1 MTATSSSSHNSG
13 RNAQQQDVGGAK
25 VAKETSI
32 TANIETN
39 EQRVEKMKKRHRNES
54 STVIEL
60 QQADDDAR
68 DDLNTKE
75 SFLSDGYN
83 YEYDCDN
90 TYHDNEQHG
99 SVLCDEDDDDDDT
112 ASTGEGDM
120 DSLAGISLGS
130 LGESS

>member
-1 MTATSSSSHNSG
+1 
-13 RNAQQQDVGGAK
+13 
-25 VAKETSI
+25 
-32 TANIETN
+32 
-39 EQRVEKMKKRHRNES
+39 MKKRYRNES

-75 SFLSDGYN
+75 SFLSDEYN

-90 TYHDNEQHG
+90 AFHDNEHHE
-99 SVLCDEDDDDDDT
+99 SVLCDEDDDDDN
-112 ASTGEGDM
+112 ASAGEGDM

-130 LGESS
+130 LGESSLPFLSFLVLLHFTLPCT